1 MNILATIGLGLFAG
15 IGFGC
20 VIGRC
25 CYMNRSVERQ
35 IHQRMD
41 DILGDAC
48 AQMNA
53 ECRWPNPEDLIHED
67 YDVEAGCDNWKDWE
81 GVA

>member
-1 MNILATIGLGLFAG
+1 MNIVATIGLGLFAG

-20 VIGRC
+20 VISRC

-53 ECRWPNPEDLIHED
+53 ECRWPNPADVIHED
-67 YDVEAGCDNWKDWE
+67 YDVEAGCDSWKDWE
-81 GVA
+81 GVT

>member
-1 MNILATIGLGLFAG
+1 MNIIATIGLGLFAG

-35 IHQRMD
+35 IRQRIVETLMD
-41 DILGDAC
+41 NDEATCNWAELRANPADI
-48 AQMNA
+48 
-53 ECRWPNPEDLIHED
+53 IHED
-67 YDVEAGCDNWKDWE
+67 YDED
-81 GVA
+81 VA